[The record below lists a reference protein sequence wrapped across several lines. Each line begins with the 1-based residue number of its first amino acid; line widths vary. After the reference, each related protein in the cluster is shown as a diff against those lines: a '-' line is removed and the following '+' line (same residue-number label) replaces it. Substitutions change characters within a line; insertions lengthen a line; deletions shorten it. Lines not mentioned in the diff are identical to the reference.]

1 MSSVPARRLPV
12 FSLITDSLRYSVSHA
27 RALLIL
33 ALPFLVVQY
42 GLLQFTKPTTEYL
55 PVLSWQYWVVVG
67 VALLAGVVVAVS
79 VHRQFLQ
86 SPDRQMPLRW
96 GKAETRYAWGLLK
109 LTLVM
114 IVPSVL
120 YALVLVGILAAVFSN
135 WNIESFGVEQP
146 LLALPLIWLMMLP
159 MLYLWARMTLIL
171 PSAAISQQPS
181 VTLSGSMALTKGN
194 GWRMVAVT
202 VAPLLA
208 FGMLDILI
216 QMSLPT
222 VVYWWLQPLIVSVNT
237 VLGVVL
243 VSVSFKQLYDERQ
256 LNAESDENGV
266 VAA

>member
-12 FSLITDSLRYSVSHA
+12 FALITDSLRYSVSHA

-96 GKAETRYAWGLLK
+96 GKAETSYAWGLFK

-114 IVPSVL
+114 IIPTFL
-120 YALVLVGILAAVFSN
+120 YVLVIVVFLTTVFSN
-135 WNIESFGVEQP
+135 WNIESFSVEQP
-146 LLALPLIWLMMLP
+146 LLALPLIWLAISPLW
-159 MLYLWARMTLIL
+159 YLWARMALIL
-171 PSAAISQQPS
+171 PSAAIRQQPA
-181 VTLSGSMALTKGN
+181 VHLSDSMELTSGN

-202 VAPLLA
+202 MLPLLA
-208 FGMLDILI
+208 LGMLDLLI
-216 QMSLPT
+216 QVSLPA
-222 VVYWWLQPLIVSVNT
+222 VAYWWLQPLIVTVNT

-243 VSVSFKQLYDERQ
+243 VSVSFKQLYDERH
-256 LNAESDENGV
+256 LNTESDNNGV

>member
-1 MSSVPARRLPV
+1 MSSAPTRRLPV
-12 FSLITDSLRYSVSHA
+12 FALITESLRYSVSHA

-42 GLLQFTKPTTEYL
+42 LLLQFTKPSTDYL
-55 PVLSWQYWVVVG
+55 PILSWQYWVVVG
-67 VALLAGVVVAVS
+67 IALLAGIVVAVS

-109 LTLVM
+109 LALIM
-114 IVPSVL
+114 IIPTVL
-120 YALVLVGILAAVFSN
+120 YILVVVGILAAVFSN
-135 WNIESFGVEQP
+135 WNIQSFSVEQP
-146 LLALPLIWLMMLP
+146 LLALPLIWLGMSPLW
-159 MLYLWARMTLIL
+159 YLWARMTLIL
-171 PSAAISQQPS
+171 PSAAINQQPA
-181 VTLSGSMALTKGN
+181 VTLSGSMALTRGN

-202 VAPLLA
+202 AVPLLA
-208 FGMLDILI
+208 LGMLDILI

-222 VVYWWLQPLIVSVNT
+222 IVYWWLQPLFVSVHS

-243 VSVSFKQLYDERQ
+243 VSVSFKQLYDERY
-256 LNAESDENGV
+256 LNAEPENNDV